1 MIVKLILNITNQ
13 TQNKA
18 AKKGLIFL
26 DQTFLNQMQ
35 GMYVRRFD
43 RLLSQD
49 LLSTPFC
56 NKITHTIPLQ

>member
-18 AKKGLIFL
+18 DKKGLIFL
-26 DQTFLNQMQ
+26 NQTFLNQMQ
-35 GMYVRRFD
+35 GMYVRGFD

-49 LLSTPFC
+49 LL
-56 NKITHTIPLQ
+56 L